1 MKKHILWLFLSFTI
15 LSCQNN
21 KLSINSITKESTEQM
36 NDNISLILNSQTY
49 QIKLENN
56 DTVNQLIS
64 MLPLTIEM
72 NELNGN
78 EKYCYLDTTLKVNP
92 IKIKNIT
99 KGDVMIYGTN
109 CLVIFYKSF
118 ATQYSYTKIGHID
131 NFVELD
137 NSNIKV
143 TFTK

>member
-1 MKKHILWLFLSFTI
+1 
-15 LSCQNN
+15 
-21 KLSINSITKESTEQM
+21 M

-78 EKYCYLDTTLKVNP
+78 EKYCYLDTTLTVNP

-118 ATQYSYTKIGHID
+118 ATQYSYTK
-131 NFVELD
+131 FC
-137 NSNIKV
+137 
-143 TFTK
+143 